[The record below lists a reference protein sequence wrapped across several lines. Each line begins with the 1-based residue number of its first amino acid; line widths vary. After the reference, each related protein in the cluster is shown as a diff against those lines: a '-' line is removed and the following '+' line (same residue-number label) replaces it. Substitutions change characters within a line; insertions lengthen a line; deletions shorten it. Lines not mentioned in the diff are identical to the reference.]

1 LTFQF
6 VTEYAIMATYEIG
19 RKSNIGT
26 VYEKFREK
34 DIE

>member
-1 LTFQF
+1 
-6 VTEYAIMATYEIG
+6 MATYEIG